1 MKKNQA
7 KLVKNSLGFDS
18 NLYVFQDK
26 EMFNYS
32 VDTIMLGNFVFLNHK
47 IKRMLE
53 IGTNNGALSI
63 FISERNKNLKIEC
76 YWNSRK
82 SRTISIKQR
91 YIKQ

>member
-47 IKRMLE
+47 IKRML
-53 IGTNNGALSI
+53 
-63 FISERNKNLKIEC
+63 RNRN
-76 YWNSRK
+76 
-82 SRTISIKQR
+82 
-91 YIKQ
+91 

>member
-1 MKKNQA
+1 MSIKQDYMKKNQA

-47 IKRMLE
+47 IKRML
-53 IGTNNGALSI
+53 
-63 FISERNKNLKIEC
+63 RNRN
-76 YWNSRK
+76 
-82 SRTISIKQR
+82 
-91 YIKQ
+91 